1 MNFRLFGI
9 NSKCRVPEIDGN
21 DDVLVVDDRIFTK
34 QDIFKELI
42 RCFNLGAI
50 HSVGLRY
57 NTNGVVRRALYNRT
71 LAIIH
76 AYNPNMEKDDMLMQW
91 FCSGSLVD
99 RSCSQ
104 EKLDCLLSIT
114 NMDFK
119 DVRRRSGFFMGLL
132 QYYLSTDIITH
143 AYDGLIECSN
153 EVYQGIKYSKEINE
167 EINSIIEYKVLNVL
181 QSLLGDK
188 YDQTFTKRELCE
200 NFEFP
205 TYTEDEIA
213 RLISVEKQVD

>member
-1 MNFRLFGI
+1 MNFRLFGF
-9 NSKCRVPEIDGN
+9 NSKSCVPRIDGN
-21 DDVLVVDDRIFTK
+21 DDILVVDDRVFTNE
-34 QDIFKELI
+34 DIFKELI
-42 RCFNLGAI
+42 RCFNLDVI
-50 HSVGLRY
+50 HSVGLRK
-57 NTNGVVRRALYNRT
+57 NTNGVVRSVLYNRT

-91 FCSGSLVD
+91 FCSGSLLD

-104 EKLDCLLSIT
+104 EKLDCLLNIT

-119 DVRRRSGFFMGLL
+119 DVRRRNGFFMGLL

-153 EVYQGIKYSKEINE
+153 GFYQGIKYSKEINK
-167 EINSIIEYKVLNVL
+167 EINSIIETKVLNVL

-188 YDQTFTKRELCE
+188 YDRTFTKRELCE

-205 TYTEDEIA
+205 SYTEDEIERMIRA
-213 RLISVEKQVD
+213 EKDID